1 MVEAMAAKNKV
12 EAPADGAQPGAEHR
26 KVERKKAERKKAG
39 RRPGAPE
46 AREKILE
53 AACIRFS
60 EVGFEATT
68 IRAVAKEA
76 DVDPSLVMH
85 YFKNK
90 DGLFDAVIA
99 DLKMIPAQLG
109 ASTDLRGFIAN
120 YLRLWEGE
128 DMGPRLRAVVRG
140 GIGSSHASAILREA
154 IVDSIMK
161 TLLETEFVQSRVD
174 DGDRMGK
181 IPYLGP
187 VLIGIAIA
195 RYVVEVPM
203 MTEKS
208 IDEIVDD
215 IYPAVET
222 LLGSGD

>member
-1 MVEAMAAKNKV
+1 MAAKGKV
-12 EAPADGAQPGAEHR
+12 EESGDGAQPGAEH
-26 KVERKKAERKKAG
+26 KKAERKKAG

-53 AACIRFS
+53 AACMRFS

-76 DVDPSLVMH
+76 DVDPALVMH

-99 DLKMIPAQLG
+99 DLKMLPAQLG
-109 ASTDLRGFIAN
+109 ASTDLRGSIAN
-120 YLRLWEGE
+120 YLRLWESE

-140 GIGSSHASAILREA
+140 GIGSSHASAILRE
-154 IVDSIMK
+154 SIMDSFV
-161 TLLETEFVQSRVD
+161 TALLETEFAQSTISE
-174 DGDRMGK
+174 GNLLGK
-181 IPYLGP
+181 IAYLGP
-187 VLIGIAIA
+187 ILIGTAIA
-195 RYVVEVPM
+195 RYVVEVPL

-208 IDEIVDD
+208 IDDIVEDM
-215 IYPAVET
+215 YPAIET
-222 LLGSGD
+222 LLSNQG

>member
-1 MVEAMAAKNKV
+1 MAAKGKV
-12 EAPADGAQPGAEHR
+12 EESGDGAQPGAEH
-26 KVERKKAERKKAG
+26 KKAERKKAG

-53 AACIRFS
+53 AACMRFS

-76 DVDPSLVMH
+76 DVDPALVMH

-99 DLKMIPAQLG
+99 DLKMLPAQLG

-120 YLRLWEGE
+120 YLRLWESE

-140 GIGSSHASAILREA
+140 GIGSSHASAILRE
-154 IVDSIMK
+154 SIMDSFV
-161 TLLETEFVQSRVD
+161 TDLLETEFAQSTISE
-174 DGDRMGK
+174 GNLLGK
-181 IPYLGP
+181 IAYLGP
-187 VLIGIAIA
+187 ILIGTAIA
-195 RYVVEVPM
+195 RYVVEVPL

-208 IDEIVDD
+208 IDDIVEDM
-215 IYPAVET
+215 YPAIET
-222 LLGSGD
+222 LLSNQG

>member
-1 MVEAMAAKNKV
+1 MAAKGKV
-12 EAPADGAQPGAEHR
+12 EESGDGAQPGAEH
-26 KVERKKAERKKAG
+26 KKAERKKAG

-53 AACIRFS
+53 AACMRFS

-76 DVDPSLVMH
+76 DVDPALVMH

-99 DLKMIPAQLG
+99 DLKMLPAQLG

-120 YLRLWEGE
+120 YLRLWESE

-140 GIGSSHASAILREA
+140 GIGSSHALAILRE
-154 IVDSIMK
+154 SIMDSFV
-161 TLLETEFVQSRVD
+161 TDLLETEFAQSTISE
-174 DGDRMGK
+174 GNLLGK
-181 IPYLGP
+181 IAYLGP
-187 VLIGIAIA
+187 ILIGTAIA
-195 RYVVEVPM
+195 RYVVEVPL

-208 IDEIVDD
+208 IDDIVEDM
-215 IYPAVET
+215 YPAIET
-222 LLGSGD
+222 LLSNQG

>member
-1 MVEAMAAKNKV
+1 MAAKGKV
-12 EAPADGAQPGAEHR
+12 EESGDGAQPGAEH
-26 KVERKKAERKKAG
+26 KKAERKKAG

-53 AACIRFS
+53 AACMRFS

-76 DVDPSLVMH
+76 DVDPALVMH

-99 DLKMIPAQLG
+99 VLKMLPAQLG

-120 YLRLWEGE
+120 YLRLWESE

-140 GIGSSHASAILREA
+140 GIGSSHASAILRE
-154 IVDSIMK
+154 SIMDSFV
-161 TLLETEFVQSRVD
+161 TALLETEFAQSTISE
-174 DGDRMGK
+174 GNLLGK
-181 IPYLGP
+181 IAYLGP
-187 VLIGIAIA
+187 ILIGTAIA
-195 RYVVEVPM
+195 RYVVEVPL

-208 IDEIVDD
+208 IDDIVEDM
-215 IYPAVET
+215 YPAIET
-222 LLGSGD
+222 LLSNQG

>member
-1 MVEAMAAKNKV
+1 MAAKGKV
-12 EAPADGAQPGAEHR
+12 EEPGDGAQPGAEH
-26 KVERKKAERKKAG
+26 KKAERKKAG

-53 AACIRFS
+53 AACMRFS

-76 DVDPSLVMH
+76 DVDPALVMH

-99 DLKMIPAQLG
+99 DLKMLPAQLG

-120 YLRLWEGE
+120 HLRLWESE

-140 GIGSSHASAILREA
+140 GIGSSHASAILRE
-154 IVDSIMK
+154 SIMDSFV
-161 TLLETEFVQSRVD
+161 TALLETEFAQSTISE
-174 DGDRMGK
+174 GNLLGK
-181 IPYLGP
+181 IAYLGP
-187 VLIGIAIA
+187 ILIGTAIA
-195 RYVVEVPM
+195 RYVVEVPL

-208 IDEIVDD
+208 IDDIVEDM
-215 IYPAVET
+215 YPAIET
-222 LLGSGD
+222 LLSNQG

>member
-1 MVEAMAAKNKV
+1 MAAKGKV
-12 EAPADGAQPGAEHR
+12 EESGDGAQPGAEH
-26 KVERKKAERKKAG
+26 KKAERKKAG

-53 AACIRFS
+53 AACMRFS

-76 DVDPSLVMH
+76 DVDPALVMH

-99 DLKMIPAQLG
+99 DLKMLPAQLG

-120 YLRLWEGE
+120 YLRLWESE

-140 GIGSSHASAILREA
+140 GIGSSHASAILRE
-154 IVDSIMK
+154 SIMDSFV
-161 TLLETEFVQSRVD
+161 TALLETEFAQSTISE
-174 DGDRMGK
+174 GNLLGK
-181 IPYLGP
+181 IAYLGP
-187 VLIGIAIA
+187 ILIGTAIA
-195 RYVVEVPM
+195 RYVVEVPL

-208 IDEIVDD
+208 IDDIVEDM
-215 IYPAVET
+215 YPAIET
-222 LLGSGD
+222 LLSNQG

>member
-1 MVEAMAAKNKV
+1 MAAKGKV
-12 EAPADGAQPGAEHR
+12 EESGDGAQPGAEH
-26 KVERKKAERKKAG
+26 KKAERKKAG

-53 AACIRFS
+53 AACMRFS

-76 DVDPSLVMH
+76 DVDPALVMH

-99 DLKMIPAQLG
+99 DLKMLPAQLG

-120 YLRLWEGE
+120 YLRLWESE

-140 GIGSSHASAILREA
+140 GISSSHASAILRE
-154 IVDSIMK
+154 SIMDSFV
-161 TLLETEFVQSRVD
+161 TALLETEFAQSTISE
-174 DGDRMGK
+174 GNLLGK
-181 IPYLGP
+181 IAYLGP
-187 VLIGIAIA
+187 ILIGTAIA
-195 RYVVEVPM
+195 RYVVEVPL

-208 IDEIVDD
+208 IDDIVEDM
-215 IYPAVET
+215 YPAIET
-222 LLGSGD
+222 LLSNQG

>member
-1 MVEAMAAKNKV
+1 MVEAMAAKGKV
-12 EAPADGAQPGAEHR
+12 EESGDGAQPGAEH
-26 KVERKKAERKKAG
+26 KKAERKKAG

-53 AACIRFS
+53 AACMRFS

-76 DVDPSLVMH
+76 DVDPALVMH

-99 DLKMIPAQLG
+99 DLKMLPAQLG

-120 YLRLWEGE
+120 YLRLWESE
-128 DMGPRLRAVVRG
+128 DMGLRLRAVVRG
-140 GIGSSHASAILREA
+140 GIGSSHASAILRE
-154 IVDSIMK
+154 SIMDSFV
-161 TLLETEFVQSRVD
+161 TALLETEFAQSTISE
-174 DGDRMGK
+174 GNLLGK
-181 IPYLGP
+181 IAYLGP
-187 VLIGIAIA
+187 ILIGTAIA
-195 RYVVEVPM
+195 RYVVEVPL

-208 IDEIVDD
+208 IDDIVEDM
-215 IYPAVET
+215 YPAIET
-222 LLGSGD
+222 LLSNQG

>member
-1 MVEAMAAKNKV
+1 MAAKGKV
-12 EAPADGAQPGAEHR
+12 EESGDGAQPGAEH
-26 KVERKKAERKKAG
+26 KKAERKKAG

-53 AACIRFS
+53 AACMRFS

-76 DVDPSLVMH
+76 DVDPALVMH

-99 DLKMIPAQLG
+99 DLKMLPAQLG

-120 YLRLWEGE
+120 YLRLWESE
-128 DMGPRLRAVVRG
+128 DMGLRLRAVVRG
-140 GIGSSHASAILREA
+140 GIGSSHASAILRE
-154 IVDSIMK
+154 SIMDSFV
-161 TLLETEFVQSRVD
+161 TALLETEFAQSTISE
-174 DGDRMGK
+174 GNLLGK
-181 IPYLGP
+181 IAYLGP
-187 VLIGIAIA
+187 ILIGTAIA
-195 RYVVEVPM
+195 RYVVEVPL

-208 IDEIVDD
+208 IDDIVEDM
-215 IYPAVET
+215 YPAIET
-222 LLGSGD
+222 LLSNQG

>member
-1 MVEAMAAKNKV
+1 MAAKGKV
-12 EAPADGAQPGAEHR
+12 EESGDGAQPGAEH
-26 KVERKKAERKKAG
+26 KKAERKKAG

-53 AACIRFS
+53 AACMRFS

-76 DVDPSLVMH
+76 DVDPALVMH

-99 DLKMIPAQLG
+99 DLKMLPAQLG

-120 YLRLWEGE
+120 YLRLWESE

-140 GIGSSHASAILREA
+140 GIGSSHASAILRE
-154 IVDSIMK
+154 SIMDSFV
-161 TLLETEFVQSRVD
+161 TARLETEFAQSTISE
-174 DGDRMGK
+174 GNLLGK
-181 IPYLGP
+181 IAYLGP
-187 VLIGIAIA
+187 ILIGTAIA
-195 RYVVEVPM
+195 RYVVEVPL

-208 IDEIVDD
+208 IDDIVEDM
-215 IYPAVET
+215 YPAIET
-222 LLGSGD
+222 LLSNQG

>member
-1 MVEAMAAKNKV
+1 MAAKGKV
-12 EAPADGAQPGAEHR
+12 EESGDGAQPGAEH
-26 KVERKKAERKKAG
+26 KKAERKKAG

-53 AACIRFS
+53 AACMRFS

-76 DVDPSLVMH
+76 DVDPALVMH

-99 DLKMIPAQLG
+99 DLKMLPAQLG

-120 YLRLWEGE
+120 YLRLWESEG
-128 DMGPRLRAVVRG
+128 MGPRLRAVVRG
-140 GIGSSHASAILREA
+140 GIGSSHASAILRE
-154 IVDSIMK
+154 SIMDSFV
-161 TLLETEFVQSRVD
+161 TARLETEFAQSTISE
-174 DGDRMGK
+174 GNLLGK
-181 IPYLGP
+181 IAYLGP
-187 VLIGIAIA
+187 ILIGTAIA
-195 RYVVEVPM
+195 RYVVEVPL

-208 IDEIVDD
+208 IDDIVEDM
-215 IYPAVET
+215 YPAIET
-222 LLGSGD
+222 LLSNQG